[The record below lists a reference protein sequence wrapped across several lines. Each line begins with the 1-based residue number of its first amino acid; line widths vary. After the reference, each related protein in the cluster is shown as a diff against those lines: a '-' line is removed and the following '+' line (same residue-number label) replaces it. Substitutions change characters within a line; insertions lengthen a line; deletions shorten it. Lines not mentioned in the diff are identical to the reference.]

1 MKNIYV
7 TYHYMICTSEIN
19 TITIIS
25 VLGVI
30 LYIVLSGK
38 TKQQDEYEKKL
49 KLLDQMIGESKK
61 TIANK
66 IDQRQQKL
74 KENLTQSRE
83 YASVD
88 TIYIPPTPTSSSAP
102 TPVDQNQVQAQPSL
116 TQAQPHPLFLPSMV
130 PLPPTLV
137 PPVDPV
143 IVRDRAVVM
152 DQLYPP
158 LGRVERPIFDQLASR
173 VASGMIGYPT
183 RGSPDTFR
191 MVGYMVNSENK
202 NDSWKLFGRQKYP
215 GSSMGE
221 YYAIPI
227 DDRKSDMKVT
237 IKDDMMPKDKIRD
250 IYALPNEVT
259 LNSPLFSDKPYKLV
273 ELDKADLTS
282 PYL

>member
-1 MKNIYV
+1 
-7 TYHYMICTSEIN
+7 MICTSEIN

-38 TKQQDEYEKKL
+38 SKKQDEYENKL

-61 TIANK
+61 IIANK

-74 KENLTQSRE
+74 KENLTQPRE

-88 TIYIPPTPTSSSAP
+88 TIYIPPVESTSAP
-102 TPVDQNQVQAQPSL
+102 TSVPIQPTTTLPAQPN
-116 TQAQPHPLFLPSMV
+116 PLFLPSMV
-130 PLPPTLV
+130 PLPPL
-137 PPVDPV
+137 DPV
-143 IVRDRAVVM
+143 NMRDRAVVM

-173 VASGMIGYPT
+173 VASGLIGYPT

-202 NDSWKLFGRQKYP
+202 NDSWKLFGRQKFP
-215 GSSMGE
+215 GSSIGE

-227 DDRKSDMKVT
+227 DDRKSDMKIT

-259 LNSPLFSDKPYKLV
+259 FNSPLFSEKPYKLV

>member
-1 MKNIYV
+1 
-7 TYHYMICTSEIN
+7 MICTSEIN

-25 VLGVI
+25 VIGVLI
-30 LYIVLSGK
+30 YLVLSNKGK
-38 TKQQDEYEKKL
+38 QETEYEKKL
-49 KLLDQMIGESKK
+49 KLLDNMIAQTQG
-61 TIANK
+61 TIAKK
-66 IDQRQQKL
+66 IDSKEKKL
-74 KENLTQSRE
+74 KEGLERE

-88 TIYIPPTPTSSSAP
+88 PIYIPPSSGAP
-102 TPVDQNQVQAQPSL
+102 EPGQLGNGQVQVPVPSQPVQPQL
-116 TQAQPHPLFLPSMV
+116 THPLYLPSMV

-143 IVRDRAVVM
+143 ITRDRAVVQ

-158 LGRVERPIFDQLASR
+158 LGRVERPIFDQLAAR
-173 VASGMIGYPT
+173 VATGLVGYPT

-215 GSSMGE
+215 GSSVGE

-227 DDRKSDMKVT
+227 DDRKSDMKIT

-259 LNSPLFSDKPYKLV
+259 IKSPLFSDKPYTVV

>member
-7 TYHYMICTSEIN
+7 IYHYMICTSEIN

-30 LYIVLSGK
+30 IYIVLSGK
-38 TKQQDEYEKKL
+38 SKQQNEYEQKL

-66 IDQRQQKL
+66 IDQRQEKL

-88 TIYIPPTPTSSSAP
+88 TIYIPPATTTTAATTTPAP
-102 TPVDQNQVQAQPSL
+102 I
-116 TQAQPHPLFLPSMV
+116 QPHPQFLPSMV
-130 PLPPTLV
+130 PLTAGALGPTLV

-143 IVRDRAVVM
+143 NMRDRAVVM

-173 VASGMIGYPT
+173 VASGLIGYPT

-191 MVGYMVNSENK
+191 MVGYMINSENK
-202 NDSWKLFGRQKYP
+202 NDSWKLFGRQKFP
-215 GSSMGE
+215 GSSIGE

-227 DDRKSDMKVT
+227 DDRKSDMKIT

-250 IYALPNEVT
+250 IYSLPNEVT
-259 LNSPLFSDKPYKLV
+259 IKSPLFSDKPYTLV

>member
-1 MKNIYV
+1 VKNIYV
-7 TYHYMICTSEIN
+7 IYHYMICTSEIN

-74 KENLTQSRE
+74 KEDLTQQRE

-88 TIYIPPTPTSSSAP
+88 TIYIPPAPTSVQTQPSASVQTQP
-102 TPVDQNQVQAQPSL
+102 STSTQVQQ
-116 TQAQPHPLFLPSMV
+116 QAPLFLPSMV
-130 PLPPTLV
+130 PLPSSLI

-143 IVRDRAVVM
+143 NIRDRAVVM

-173 VASGMIGYPT
+173 VASGLIGYPT
-183 RGSPDTFR
+183 RGSPDTYR

-227 DDRKSDMKVT
+227 DDRKSDMKIT

-250 IYALPNEVT
+250 IYAL
-259 LNSPLFSDKPYKLV
+259 
-273 ELDKADLTS
+273 S

>member
-1 MKNIYV
+1 
-7 TYHYMICTSEIN
+7 MICTSEIN
-19 TITIIS
+19 TITIIT
-25 VLGVI
+25 VLGI
-30 LYIVLSGK
+30 IIYIVLSNKGK
-38 TKQQDEYEKKL
+38 QETEYNSKI
-49 KLLDQMIGESKK
+49 KLLDQMISESKK

-66 IDQRQQKL
+66 IDQKQQKL
-74 KENLTQSRE
+74 KEGLPRE

-88 TIYIPPTPTSSSAP
+88 INYIPPTPSTQ
-102 TPVDQNQVQAQPSL
+102 PVQPIQPIQPVQQTQLVQQVPVQNPIY
-116 TQAQPHPLFLPSMV
+116 LPSMV
-130 PLPPTLV
+130 PMTPQMFPLS
-137 PPVDPV
+137 DPV
-143 IVRDRAVVM
+143 INRDRAVIS

-158 LGRVERPIFDQLASR
+158 LGRVERPIFDQLAAR
-173 VASGMIGYPT
+173 VASGLVGYPT

-215 GSSMGE
+215 GSSIGE
-221 YYAIPI
+221 YYAMPF
-227 DDRKSDMKVT
+227 DDRKADMKIT

-259 LNSPLFSDKPYKLV
+259 FKSPLFSEKPYTLV

>member
-1 MKNIYV
+1 
-7 TYHYMICTSEIN
+7 MICTSEIN

-30 LYIVLSGK
+30 IYIVLSGK
-38 TKQQDEYEKKL
+38 SKQQDEYDKKL

-88 TIYIPPTPTSSSAP
+88 PIYIPPAPTSTSV
-102 TPVDQNQVQAQPSL
+102 TTQPNVAA
-116 TQAQPHPLFLPSMV
+116 TQHNPIYLPSMV
-130 PLPPTLV
+130 PLGRNSEMIDIPMLPTLV

-143 IVRDRAVVM
+143 NMRDRAVVM

-158 LGRVERPIFDQLASR
+158 LGRVERPLFDQLASR
-173 VASGMIGYPT
+173 VASGLIGYPT

-202 NDSWKLFGRQKYP
+202 NDNWKLFGRQKFP
-215 GSSMGE
+215 GSSIGE
-221 YYAIPI
+221 YYAIPV
-227 DDRKSDMKVT
+227 DDRKSDMKIT
-237 IKDDMMPKDKIRD
+237 IKDEMMPKDKIRD
-250 IYALPNEVT
+250 IYSLPNEVT
-259 LNSPLFSDKPYKLV
+259 LKSPLFSDKPYTLV

>member
-1 MKNIYV
+1 
-7 TYHYMICTSEIN
+7 MICTSEIN

-25 VLGVI
+25 VLGI
-30 LYIVLSGK
+30 IIYIVLSGK
-38 TKQQDEYEKKL
+38 SKQQDDYEKKL

-61 TIANK
+61 TIASK
-66 IDQRQQKL
+66 IDQRQEKL
-74 KENLTQSRE
+74 KEKLTIPKE

-88 TIYIPPTPTSSSAP
+88 TIYIPPTPQPNSVP
-102 TPVDQNQVQAQPSL
+102 TPVQPTL
-116 TQAQPHPLFLPSMV
+116 TQPTVHQPTLTQPNPLFLPSMV
-130 PLPPTLV
+130 PLPPSLI

-143 IVRDRAVVM
+143 NIRDRAVVM

-158 LGRVERPIFDQLASR
+158 LGRVERPIFDQLAAR
-173 VASGMIGYPT
+173 VATGMIGYPT

-215 GSSMGE
+215 GSSIGE
-221 YYAIPI
+221 YYAIPV
-227 DDRKSDMKVT
+227 DDRKSDMKIT

>member
-1 MKNIYV
+1 
-7 TYHYMICTSEIN
+7 MICTSEIN
-19 TITIIS
+19 TITILS

-30 LYIVLSGK
+30 IYIVLSGK
-38 TKQQDEYEKKL
+38 TKQQNEYEKKL
-49 KLLDQMIGESKK
+49 QLLDQMIGESKK
-61 TIANK
+61 TIASK
-66 IDQRQQKL
+66 IDKRQDKL

-88 TIYIPPTPTSSSAP
+88 TIYIPPTPTPTSTCTTAAP
-102 TPVDQNQVQAQPSL
+102 TQPTTFVPS
-116 TQAQPHPLFLPSMV
+116 QPNPLYLPSMV

-143 IVRDRAVVM
+143 NMRDRAVVM

-173 VASGMIGYPT
+173 VASGLVGYPT
-183 RGSPDTFR
+183 RGSPDTYR

-202 NDSWKLFGRQKYP
+202 NDTWKLFGRQKFP
-215 GSSMGE
+215 GSSIGE

-250 IYALPNEVT
+250 IYSLPNEVV
-259 LNSPLFSDKPYKLV
+259 LNSPLFSDKAYKVV

>member
-1 MKNIYV
+1 
-7 TYHYMICTSEIN
+7 MICTSEIN

-30 LYIVLSGK
+30 IYLVLSNKGK
-38 TKQQDEYEKKL
+38 QESEYEKKI
-49 KLLDQMIGESKK
+49 KLLDNMITQTKE
-61 TIANK
+61 TIAKK
-66 IDQRQQKL
+66 IDSKENKL
-74 KENLTQSRE
+74 KEGLPKE

-88 TIYIPPTPTSSSAP
+88 TIYIPPVQGTVGAP
-102 TPVDQNQVQAQPSL
+102 EPAQP
-116 TQAQPHPLFLPSMV
+116 AHPLFLPSMV
-130 PLPPTLV
+130 PLPPTLI
-137 PPVDPV
+137 PPADPV
-143 IVRDRAVVM
+143 ISRDRAVVH

-173 VASGMIGYPT
+173 VASGLVGYPT

-202 NDSWKLFGRQKYP
+202 HDSWKLFGRQKYP
-215 GSSMGE
+215 GSSIGE

-227 DDRKSDMKVT
+227 DDRKSDMKIT

-259 LNSPLFSDKPYKLV
+259 IKSPLFSEKPYTVV